1 MAKSKKKHKVYHKP
15 KGAVNTQKKLINSK
29 EAGKSE
35 GFELGFISALYMALP
50 AYYNTKP
57 DDIISDEEFGK
68 WVAKAE
74 VEASRIF
81 REEFRGDFDVA
92 VKAILTPE
100 LEKKENIDDNVDFGI
115 EQIQRL
121 RKHLNLELL

>member
-1 MAKSKKKHKVYHKP
+1 MYHKP
-15 KGAVNTQKKLINSK
+15 KGAINQQKKLINSK
-29 EAGKSE
+29 EAGKRE

-100 LEKKENIDDNVDFGI
+100 MKKKESIDDNVDYGM
-115 EQIQRL
+115 EQIQKL